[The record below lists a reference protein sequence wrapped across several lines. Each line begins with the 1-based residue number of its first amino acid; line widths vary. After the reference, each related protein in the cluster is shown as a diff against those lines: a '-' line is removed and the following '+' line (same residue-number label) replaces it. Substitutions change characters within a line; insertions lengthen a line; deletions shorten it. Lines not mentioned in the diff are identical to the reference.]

1 MNNDE
6 EQLATIKKPGEI
18 EKISDEE
25 FERRVLNIA
34 QSKRDICWWAE
45 NFFRI
50 VSLNVGLTKIKL
62 YQKQKELLYSLV
74 NNDRN
79 IVLASRQVG
88 KCVFKDA
95 RLTLRNKKTG
105 KEETITIEQFFDRI
119 AQKSNSITT

>member
-1 MNNDE
+1 MTDD

-18 EKISDEE
+18 EQISSDE

-34 QSKRDICWWAE
+34 RAKRDICWWAE

-50 VSLNVGLTKIKL
+50 VSLNVGLSKIKL
-62 YQKQKELLYSLV
+62 YQKQKELLYALV

-88 KCVFKDA
+88 KCVFKD
-95 RLTLRNKKTG
+95 TSITVRNKKTH
-105 KEETITIEQFFDRI
+105 KE
-119 AQKSNSITT
+119 

>member
-1 MNNDE
+1 MVEE

-18 EKISDEE
+18 ENISNEE

-34 QSKRDICWWAE
+34 HAKRDICWWAE

-62 YQKQKELLYSLV
+62 YQKQKELLYALV

-88 KCVFKDA
+88 KCVFKDSII
-95 RLTLRNKKTG
+95 TIRNKKTG
-105 KEETITIEQFFDRI
+105 ITQNITIEDFFKLV
-119 AQKSNSITT
+119 AQKSK

>member
-88 KCVFKDA
+88 KCVFKD
-95 RLTLRNKKTG
+95 TVITIRNKKTG
-105 KEETITIEQFFDRI
+105 ITQNITIEDFFKLV
-119 AQKSNSITT
+119 AQQSK